1 LHININNV
9 NNSNWPT
16 SKMATSYAAIV
27 DLTVPTPV
35 LQSDNLLSFILALL
49 PSFQVKLSTPKK
61 GTSMSLSTNSGTTII
76 SSRNAILRTLSSLSL
91 LNRLDNYPFLLLGGY
106 AEGET
111 SSSEAA
117 MVLASISS
125 YMSIASMIRSN
136 DQKEAHILTSLDEVL
151 ATNSFLVG
159 NTSRPTLADYDVFYA
174 LAERYGDE
182 NDLTFKSDVFAKG
195 MIHLRRWVLAVQ
207 ASVEEL
213 VHHQASGCQV
223 VVRDVKIPFVDFGIV
238 DPVPVFFYGEDGDDG
253 AAAIDGDSSSNAPVD
268 DKVEAAAPG
277 GKKELTEE
285 EKKATAEK
293 RAKKAAEKKAKKGV
307 QSKAGGKAGGDGAS
321 PVAELN
327 VSALDIRVG
336 KIIDVWEHE
345 GSEKLWCEKID
356 LGEAEPRQILSGL
369 RAFYKKEE
377 IKDRHVLVLCNL
389 KKRNLVGVP
398 SHGMVLCASNADHT
412 AVEFVIPPE
421 GVKIG
426 ERVTFEGF
434 TGEPES
440 ENKVAKK
447 KILEKLAPDLKTDIN
462 GVVVWKGI
470 KSATSA
476 GPCVASKGMKDAQV
490 S

>member
-1 LHININNV
+1 
-9 NNSNWPT
+9 
-16 SKMATSYAAIV
+16 MATSYAAIA
-27 DLTVPTPV
+27 DLTIPTPV

-49 PSFQVKLSTPKK
+49 PSLQVKLSTPKK
-61 GTSMSLSTNSGTTII
+61 GTSMTLSTNDGTTVIT
-76 SSRNAILRTLSSLSL
+76 SRNATLRTLSSLSL

-136 DQKEAHILTSLDEVL
+136 DEKEAHILTSLDEIL

-159 NTSRPTLADYDVFYA
+159 NTTRPTLADYDVFYA
-174 LAERYGDE
+174 LAERYGD
-182 NDLTFKSDVFAKG
+182 NDLAFKSDVFAKG
-195 MIHLRRWVLAVQ
+195 MINLRRWVLAVQ

-213 VHHQASGCQV
+213 VHHQASNIVQN
-223 VVRDVKIPFVDFGIV
+223 VKIPFVDFGIV
-238 DPVPVFFYGEDGDDG
+238 DPVPVFFYGDDDDG
-253 AAAIDGDSSSNAPVD
+253 AAATSADSSYSAPVPAG
-268 DKVEAAAPG
+268 DKVEAAAPAGKDAG

-285 EKKATAEK
+285 EKKATADK
-293 RAKKAAEKKAKKGV
+293 RAKKAAEKKAKKGT
-307 QSKAGGKAGGDGAS
+307 QSNTGGKTGGGDGVS
-321 PVAELN
+321 PAAELN

-377 IKDRHVLVLCNL
+377 IQDRYVLVLCNL

-421 GVKIG
+421 GVKVG
-426 ERVTFEGF
+426 ERVTFDGF
-434 TGEPES
+434 AGEPES

-447 KILEKLAPDLKTDIN
+447 KILEKLAPDLKTNND

-470 KSATSA
+470 KCETSA